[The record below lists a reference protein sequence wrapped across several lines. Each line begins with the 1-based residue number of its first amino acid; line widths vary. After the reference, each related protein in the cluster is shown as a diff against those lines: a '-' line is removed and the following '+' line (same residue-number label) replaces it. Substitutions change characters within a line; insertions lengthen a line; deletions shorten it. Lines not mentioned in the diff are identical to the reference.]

1 MLGKLQFKCKARF
14 YSNVL
19 QVAVR
24 LMLGKLLFKYRIN
37 YRSNVNPF
45 SEADSERTTL
55 HQRCK
60 LNCVMMVP
68 QISAAD
74 SYAPKF
80 EYNSLLGNFHILSK
94 KKEGGGTK
102 DITHTHTHTEGK
114 GSTQSNGR
122 TIEWENN
129 RMGEQSKHTKR
140 IKRKSAEKE
149 QNKQKSHT

>member
-14 YSNVL
+14 CSNVL

-45 SEADSERTTL
+45 SQANSERTTL

-60 LNCVMMVP
+60 LNCVIMVP

-94 KKEGGGTK
+94 KKEGGG
-102 DITHTHTHTEGK
+102 DEGHNTHTHTPREK
-114 GSTQSNGR
+114 VPR
-122 TIEWENN
+122 N